1 VRLAI
6 YELTK
11 LVAPNNVGMVRMRDY
26 EDSMKWLNDAS
37 KLRLNPQI
45 PRKLAEDNKPIS
57 DWQLSTFQRI
67 MTQIII
73 HEWCKRYKV

>member
-1 VRLAI
+1 MVRLAV

-11 LVAPNNVGMVRMRDY
+11 LIAPNNVSAVRMKDY

-45 PRKLAEDNKPIS
+45 PRKLAEDKN
-57 DWQLSTFQRI
+57 R
-67 MTQIII
+67 
-73 HEWCKRYKV
+73 